1 MKRILLAEDNV
12 NDVELTLAALQD
24 SGLAKL
30 VEVVNDGSEALDYL
44 FCREKY
50 AGRTSGAPI
59 VILLDLK
66 MPRISGLEVLK
77 TIRADPSLKIIPVV
91 ILTSSKEEC
100 DLVAGY
106 NLGANAYVVKPL
118 NFNDFTRAIRQLGG
132 FWCQLNQPPTT
143 GTGQ

>member
-12 NDVELTLAALQD
+12 NEVELTLAALQD

-118 NFNDFTRAIRQLGG
+118 NFIDFTRAIRQLG
-132 FWCQLNQPPTT
+132 
-143 GTGQ
+143 